1 MGKTVLTA
9 ALTEEK
15 WDPPNY
21 MNGKLP
27 TGRGEG
33 DLICQKFKTYCF
45 KRSRV
50 PKLSSKDSCLG
61 RIWNSELESC
71 LNEVPWFLQRSFYL
85 SCSPGFKGASW
96 KSHPYT
102 GLRTDGPHPPRKIL
116 FLILAAPHFLILRYT
131 MFPKDAS
138 LPCGHTTCLFR
149 HGRRP
154 NHHRPRELVTSFRF
168 SYREALGSA

>member
-1 MGKTVLTA
+1 MG
-9 ALTEEK
+9 
-15 WDPPNY
+15 NCQQ
-21 MNGKLP
+21 
-27 TGRGEG
+27 GEG
-33 DLICQKFKTYCF
+33 KEILFVKSSRLIASNGPEYQSFPLRTA
-45 KRSRV
+45 V
-50 PKLSSKDSCLG
+50 LVEHET
-61 RIWNSELESC
+61 SELESC

-131 MFPKDAS
+131 IFPKDAS